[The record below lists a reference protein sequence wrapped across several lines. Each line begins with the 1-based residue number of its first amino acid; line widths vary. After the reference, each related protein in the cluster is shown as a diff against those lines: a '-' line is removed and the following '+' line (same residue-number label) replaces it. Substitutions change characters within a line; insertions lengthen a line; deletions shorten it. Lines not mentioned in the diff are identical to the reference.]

1 METGDFYAGFA
12 GLYHRHLEV
21 TGRDDIAFYTQLAR
35 AAAGP
40 VLELGSG
47 TGRTL
52 IPSARAGA
60 VITGLDI
67 SKDMLDHCGK
77 SSG

>member
-40 VLELGSG
+40 VLSWVQEQA
-47 TGRTL
+47 GR
-52 IPSARAGA
+52 
-60 VITGLDI
+60 
-67 SKDMLDHCGK
+67 
-77 SSG
+77 